1 MPLQTVE
8 TVEKRVRAL
17 KEKLAG
23 ERDALDPLKLR
34 ALRKKVRRAQ
44 RKARRLAREAARKA
58 GAEKKKSE
66 GGEDG
71 KSGEAAE

>member
-1 MPLQTVE
+1 MPLQTAE
-8 TVEKRVRAL
+8 TVEKRIRAL

-23 ERDALDPLKLR
+23 ERDALDPQKLR
-34 ALRKKVRRAQ
+34 VLRKKVRRAQ

-58 GAEKKKSE
+58 GAEKKSE
-66 GGEDG
+66 GGEGG